1 MDLDQLRTF
10 IEVVRQ
16 GSFAGA
22 ARFLNLEPSKVTRAV
37 AALEAE
43 LGVRLLQ
50 RTTRQLSLTEG
61 GESYLAQVS
70 PLLTELDLAAEE
82 LRAGSGQLRG
92 LVRITASVAF
102 GQTVLVPLLP
112 ELHRR
117 HPGLELD
124 LMLTDAV
131 VDLVSQRVDIAL
143 RLGPAVNSSLVG
155 QRQRDV
161 RFRVVASPAYLKRH
175 GRPRQ
180 PVDLADC
187 SCLRFP
193 LPGFRALW
201 RFRSASG
208 GQVEEVP
215 IQGWLVASTALA
227 LRQAA
232 LDGLGPALLADWLID
247 KDLLAGRLVDLFPDL
262 EATAT
267 DFDSAVWLL
276 YAAREKQLPK
286 RVQSVLALLREHL
299 SR

>member
-1 MDLDQLRTF
+1 MDLEQLRTF

-22 ARFLNLEPSKVTRAV
+22 ARSLHLEPSKVTRAV
-37 AALEAE
+37 AALEME

-70 PLLTELDLAAEE
+70 PLLAELDLAAEE

-92 LVRITASVAF
+92 LVRVTASVAF
-102 GQTVLVPLLP
+102 GQTALVPLLP
-112 ELHRR
+112 EIHRR

-124 LMLTDAV
+124 LILTDAV

-155 QRQRDV
+155 QRLRNV
-161 RFRVVASPAYLKRH
+161 RFRVVASPAYLQQH

-180 PVDLADC
+180 PADLADC
-187 SCLRFP
+187 RCLRFP
-193 LPGFRALW
+193 LPGYRTLW
-201 RFRSASG
+201 RFRNASD
-208 GQVEEVP
+208 GQVQEVA

-227 LRQAA
+227 LRQSA

-247 KDLLAGRLVDLFPDL
+247 KDIQAGRLVDLFPGV

-276 YAAREKQLPK
+276 YAIRERQLPK
-286 RVQSVLALLREHL
+286 RVQSVLGLLREHL
-299 SR
+299 ME

>member
-1 MDLDQLRTF
+1 MNLEQLRTF
-10 IEVVRQ
+10 VEVVRQ

-22 ARFLNLEPSKVTRAV
+22 ARFLDLEPSKVTRAV

-70 PLLTELDLAAEE
+70 PLLAELDLAAEE
-82 LRAGSGQLRG
+82 LRAGSGVLRG

-112 ELHRR
+112 EFHRQY
-117 HPGLELD
+117 PGLELD

-143 RLGPAVNSSLVG
+143 RLGPAANSSLIG
-155 QRQRDV
+155 QRLREV
-161 RFRVVASPAYLKRH
+161 RFRVVASPSYLKQH
-175 GRPRQ
+175 GHPKRPA
-180 PVDLADC
+180 DLADC
-187 SCLRFP
+187 RCLRFQ
-193 LPGFRALW
+193 LPGYRALW
-201 RFRSASG
+201 RFRG
-208 GQVEEVP
+208 EPEGQVEEVP
-215 IQGWLVASTALA
+215 IQGWLVASNALA

-232 LDGLGPALLADWLID
+232 LDGLGPALLADWLIEE
-247 KDLLAGRLVDLFPDL
+247 DLHDGLLVDLFPHL

-286 RVQSVLALLREHL
+286 RVLMVLALLRDQL
-299 SR
+299 SA

>member
-1 MDLDQLRTF
+1 MDLEQLRTF

-22 ARFLNLEPSKVTRAV
+22 ARSLNLEPSKVTRAV
-37 AALEAE
+37 AALETE

-70 PLLTELDLAAEE
+70 PLLAELDLAAEE

-112 ELHRR
+112 EIHRR

-124 LMLTDAV
+124 LLLTDAV

-155 QRQRDV
+155 QPLRDV
-161 RFRVVASPAYLKRH
+161 RFRVVASPAYLKQH
-175 GRPRQ
+175 GRPRR
-180 PVDLADC
+180 PADLADC
-187 SCLRFP
+187 DCLRFP
-193 LPGFRALW
+193 LAGYRSLW
-201 RFRSASG
+201 RFRSAPE
-208 GQVEEVP
+208 GQVEEVS

-247 KDLLAGRLVDLFPDL
+247 TDLHAGRLVDLFPGL

-276 YAAREKQLPK
+276 YTAREKQLPK
-286 RVQSVLALLREHL
+286 RVQTVLGLLRERL
-299 SR
+299 VP

>member
-1 MDLDQLRTF
+1 MNLDQLRTF

-22 ARFLNLEPSKVTRAV
+22 ARSLNLEPSKVTRAV

-70 PLLTELDLAAEE
+70 PLVAELDLAAEE

-155 QRQRDV
+155 QRLRDV
-161 RFRVVASPAYLKRH
+161 RFRVVASPAYLKQH

-187 SCLRFP
+187 GCLRFP
-193 LPGFRALW
+193 LPGYRALW
-201 RFRSASG
+201 RFRNASDA
-208 GQVEEVP
+208 QVEEVP

-247 KDLLAGRLVDLFPDL
+247 KDLQAGRLVDLFPDL

-276 YAAREKQLPK
+276 YVAREKQLPK
-286 RVQSVLALLREHL
+286 RVQSVLGLLREHL
-299 SR
+299 TQ